1 MKPNIKSISIYEL
14 KPNMILAED
23 LILNGLTLV
32 TKESALN
39 SSIIKKILEFYP
51 SNTICI
57 NAFEEEIEVP
67 ISQNSIHT
75 EKVLNNFSN
84 RIDNFLNSID
94 NNTEPDLT
102 EIRAMS
108 KEILDDLNDYGSI
121 LKSITNSRNIDD
133 YLIRH
138 CVNVAFLSSMLG
150 KWLNLSKK
158 NLTLLT
164 YAAFLHDIGKTKVNP
179 SILNKSSKLTK
190 SEFEQ
195 IKKHSVYSYEFVRT
209 IPYLDESVSLAV
221 LMHHERIDGSGY
233 PLHLKEDKIS
243 VFAKIIGITDMFDA
257 MTADKVYGK
266 KQNPFLA
273 LEIMQHDCMGLFDY
287 NYLTTFITQM
297 SNYFTGEMVKLSN
310 GSIGRIIK
318 IDINNIARPL
328 ISVNS
333 NFIDL
338 SIEKEIFITELLTE
352 THSTLPKQTE

>member
-1 MKPNIKSISIYEL
+1 MRPKVKSISIYEL

-23 LILNGLTLV
+23 LILNGLNLL

-39 SSIIKKILEFYP
+39 SSIIKKILDFYP
-51 SNTICI
+51 SNTISI
-57 NAFEEEIEVP
+57 NDFEQAMEEP
-67 ISQNSIHT
+67 ISQRLTQT

-94 NNTEPDLT
+94 NNPELDLT
-102 EIRAMS
+102 EIRVMS

-121 LKSITNSRNIDD
+121 LKSISSSRNIDD

-150 KWLNLSKK
+150 RWLNLP
-158 NLTLLT
+158 NRDLTLLT
-164 YAAFLHDIGKTKVNP
+164 YSAFLHDIGKTKVSP

-190 SEFEQ
+190 LEFDQ
-195 IKKHSVYSYEFVRT
+195 IKKHSVYSYEFVRN
-209 IPYLDESVSLAV
+209 IPYLDESVSLGV

-243 VFAKIIGITDMFDA
+243 VFAKIIGIADMFDA

-266 KQNPFLA
+266 KQNPFVA

-297 SNYFTGEMVKLSN
+297 SNYYTGEMVKLSD
-310 GSIGRIIK
+310 GSIGKVIK

-328 ISVNS
+328 ISIDS

-338 SIEKEIFITELLTE
+338 SIEKNIFITELIT
-352 THSTLPKQTE
+352 